1 MKKITLIIILTGT
14 LFMSA
19 CYVSVPEA
27 TDPAA
32 QLENAQHYMDEGNPL
47 AAERVIMES
56 IRTSEVRN
64 DPEGLGNAYR
74 ALALFLRSPALAR
87 RERTYREVGFLETT
101 ITYDTRQPKSDEYVR
116 RAIEQY
122 TQAAARYQARG
133 QYNRLA
139 TLYYRQAR
147 TYQLVNDTTN
157 ACAAYEQSRS
167 AYAESATRNQ
177 PDKPEIP
184 AGFSSFHDA
193 ILSAKKRAGC
203 S

>member
-1 MKKITLIIILTGT
+1 MKKITLITMLTGA
-14 LFMSA
+14 LFVSA
-19 CYVSVPEA
+19 CYVSMPEA
-27 TDPAA
+27 TDPAV
-32 QLENAQHYMDEGNPL
+32 QLENAQRYMDEGNPL

-74 ALALFLRSPALAR
+74 AFALFLRSPVLAR
-87 RERTYREVGFLETT
+87 RERTYRETGFLETS
-101 ITYDTRQPKSDEYVR
+101 ITYETRQSKSDEYVR

-122 TQAAARYQARG
+122 TQAATRYQARG

-139 TLYYRQAR
+139 TLYYRQAK
-147 TYQLVNDTTN
+147 TYQLINETKN
-157 ACAAYEQSRS
+157 ACTAYEQSRS

-177 PDKPEIP
+177 SDKPDIP
-184 AGFSSFHDA
+184 SGFSSFHDA